1 MLSSTDKE
9 WLFKLLERN
18 MRSMYQQVRARHVLD
33 YLKSRIWNLS
43 SLFKLLKRSIRSG
56 VIRILGLTSIYASRE
71 AKTELLVCVLDQ
83 VGGSSEHT
91 VIEDRQC
98 TTSTCGVRMPQLRQ
112 RQWRRPVVV
121 IQDG

>member
-56 VIRILGLTSIYASRE
+56 VIRILGLTSIYLKIQFFQSNWGWNSANKR
-71 AKTELLVCVLDQ
+71 TEV
-83 VGGSSEHT
+83 EET
-91 VIEDRQC
+91 AA
-98 TTSTCGVRMPQLRQ
+98 
-112 RQWRRPVVV
+112 W
-121 IQDG
+121 

>member
-1 MLSSTDKE
+1 MFMMVLMEISSNESATE
-9 WLFKLLERN
+9 E
-18 MRSMYQQVRARHVLD
+18 QQC
-33 YLKSRIWNLS
+33 I
-43 SLFKLLKRSIRSG
+43 
-56 VIRILGLTSIYASRE
+56 ASRE

-83 VGGSSEHT
+83 VIGSSEHT